1 MQNIILPDVNEIRKE
16 ILSDIIKNLGITKAG
31 IFLRETAYQKTD
43 YLKIKDELF
52 KNESIDDI
60 YNEIKQTK

>member
-1 MQNIILPDVNEIRKE
+1 MQNITLPDVNEIRKE
-16 ILSDIIKNLGITKAG
+16 ILSDIIKNLGIAKVG

-52 KNESIDDI
+52 KNKSIDDI
-60 YNEIKQTK
+60 YNEIKR